1 MKIDD
6 LIYEVAAQ
14 RSDEIRTEFGYDEDL
29 QDEIEEVLGSLSGDV
44 KERVSLLIDRMERA
58 RLDENVKIYRG
69 AFRDG
74 VRYGVKLMGRNVET
88 DL

>member
-14 RSDEIRTEFGYDEDL
+14 RADEIRAEFGYDEDL
-29 QDEIEEVLGSLSGDV
+29 QDEIEMVLDSLSGDV
-44 KERVSLLIDRMERA
+44 KKRVGELIDRMECA
-58 RLDENVKIYRG
+58 RLDENTKIYRG

-74 VRYGVKLMGRNVET
+74 LRYGFFVIAEDIINK
-88 DL
+88 